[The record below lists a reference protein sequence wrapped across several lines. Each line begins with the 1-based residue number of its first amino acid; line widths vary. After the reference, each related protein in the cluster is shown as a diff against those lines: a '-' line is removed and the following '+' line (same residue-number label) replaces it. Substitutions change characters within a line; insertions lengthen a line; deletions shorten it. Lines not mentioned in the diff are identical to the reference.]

1 MTRPLDVARWPPW
14 LQDRTGSVASAESS
28 SSAVTFPTTP
38 LSGKVYLAI
47 GADLTRPPTS
57 WSWTDIS
64 NYVRFTSG
72 ISTRQGRAD
81 EQSTVSTSAGQLT
94 LDNRD
99 GRFSRRNPNSPY
111 FGSLT
116 FNTPIWATVDP
127 GSGPITRMQMFV
139 NEWPTRWDRSATDS
153 TVPIQCAGIMRRL
166 QQGTVLK
173 SAMRR
178 RVLSPNEPTPAAYW
192 PCEDGSNATTVVSGL
207 PGGRPMVGFVADSGT
222 VGHPEFGSGFGGS
235 TGSLNLLAAPDG
247 EGVSAPVTL
256 ASASGFQA
264 EFMIISNFGATV
276 DLVLEFDCGTLSLNI
291 GIGPTTADGSPH
303 HVAVRFVQNG
313 PNVDV
318 TGYRDGVAGATTPV
332 AATLSTSLAISTR
345 NPSQGTDLR
354 LAHLVVYDFA
364 SMNVPTTRAPA
375 ATAYAGEL
383 ATTRIRRLAA
393 EEGVPMLCTSGLS
406 PAMGP
411 QPVDTFLNIL
421 RDCEKVD
428 QGVLYETN
436 WGLGYQS
443 CNDRT
448 NQPVSLAL
456 DKTQRHI
463 AVEPEP
469 ADDDQRLR
477 NRWTVSRSDGSQYTK
492 ELTSGPLGTQAGG
505 PGLYDDSITV
515 NVNLDTQLVDQAGW
529 RLHFGIDDEDR
540 WPSIAIRLHGTP
552 TLIPSWAVMP
562 FGARMTFAN
571 PPSQMA
577 PDLIDAIVE
586 GWAERWDTK
595 SWDAVLATSP
605 YSPYLIGTLAIDTG
619 DTGSTL
625 LILTPDT
632 LTLATAVDT
641 TATSWSVNSSPVW
654 TTNSEMFPR
663 RILWEGEE
671 IRLTN
676 CSGASAPQTWTVVR
690 SVNGIVKAHSA
701 GSSGHLIHPG
711 VLALA

>member
-14 LQDRTGSVASAESS
+14 LRERPGSVASAESS
-28 SSAVTFPTTP
+28 SSAVTFPTTQ

-47 GADLTRPPTS
+47 GADLTQPPAS

-81 EQSTVSTSAGQLT
+81 EQSTVATSAGQLT

-111 FGSLT
+111 FGALT

-139 NEWPTRWDRSATDS
+139 NEWPTRWDRSGKDS
-153 TVPIQCAGIMRRL
+153 TVPIKCAGIMRRL

-178 RVLSPNEPTPAAYW
+178 AVLSKSQPTPVGYW
-192 PCEDGSNATTVVSGL
+192 PCEDGSDATSVASGL
-207 PGGRPMVGFVADSGT
+207 PGGAPMTGT
-222 VGHPEFGSGFGGS
+222 PVFSSGFGGS
-235 TGSLNLLAAPDG
+235 TGSLDLHAMTD
-247 EGVSAPVTL
+247 ETAPVTPAVPL
-256 ASASGFQA
+256 ASASGFQVECTFLA
-264 EFMIISNFGATV
+264 TSGTTEFLYNISSGTFGPSTGLIVATS
-276 DLVLEFDCGTLSLNI
+276 TS
-291 GIGPTTADGSPH
+291 DGQPH
-303 HVAVRFVQNG
+303 HLAVSCVQNG
-313 PNVDV
+313 GNVDFIA
-318 TGYRDGVAGATTPV
+318 YRDGVLRSTTPF
-332 AATLSTSLAISTR
+332 AGTLSNSVQILIRGNQSSGTVISQLAI
-345 NPSQGTDLR
+345 
-354 LAHLVVYDFA
+354 YDFA
-364 SMNVPTTRAPA
+364 NVGAPTTRAPA
-375 ATAYAGEL
+375 AVGYAGEL
-383 ATTRIRRLAA
+383 ATTRMRRLAA
-393 EEGVPMLCTSGLS
+393 EEGVPMVCTSGVS

-421 RDCEKVD
+421 RDAEKVD

-456 DKTQRHI
+456 DKAQRHI

-477 NRWTVSRSDGSQYTK
+477 NRWTASRTGGSSYVK
-492 ELTSGPLGTQAGG
+492 EQTSGPLGTQAGG

-515 NVNLDTQLVDQAGW
+515 NVNLDTQLPDQAGW
-529 RLHFGIDDEDR
+529 RLHISTVDEDR

-562 FGARMTFAN
+562 FGGRMTFAN
-571 PPSQMA
+571 PPSQVA
-577 PDLIDAIVE
+577 PDLIDAIIE
-586 GWAERWDTK
+586 GWAERWDTE

-605 YSPYLIGTLAIDTG
+605 YSPYLIGTLATETG

-632 LTLATAVDT
+632 LTTLAGGVDT
-641 TATSWSVNSSPVW
+641 TATSWSVNSTPLW
-654 TTNSEMFPR
+654 TTNAEMFPR

-711 VLALA
+711 VLGLA

>member
-1 MTRPLDVARWPPW
+1 MPRGIAPLLAGWRGRNRGLPGY
-14 LQDRTGSVASAESS
+14 QSGSSPAGT
-28 SSAVTFPTTP
+28 VTFPTTP

-47 GADLTRPPTS
+47 GADLTALPST

-81 EQSTVSTSAGQLT
+81 EQSAVSTSAGQLT

-166 QQGTVLK
+166 QQGVVLK

-178 RVLSPNEPTPAAYW
+178 RVLSPDEPTPVGYW
-192 PCEDGSNATTVVSGL
+192 PCEDGSDATSVASGL
-207 PGGRPMVGFVADSGT
+207 PGGAPMTGT
-222 VGHPEFGSGFGGS
+222 PVFGSGFGGS
-235 TGSLNLLAAPDG
+235 TGSLDLHAMVD
-247 EGVSAPVTL
+247 ETAPVTPVVPL
-256 ASASGFQA
+256 ASASGFQVECTFLA
-264 EFMIISNFGATV
+264 TSGTTEFLYNISSGTFGPSTGLIVATS
-276 DLVLEFDCGTLSLNI
+276 TS
-291 GIGPTTADGSPH
+291 DGQPH
-303 HVAVRFVQNG
+303 HLAVSCVQNG
-313 PNVDV
+313 GNVDFIA
-318 TGYRDGVAGATTPV
+318 YRDGVLRSTTPF
-332 AATLSTSLAISTR
+332 AGTLSNSVQILIRGNQSAGTVISHLAI
-345 NPSQGTDLR
+345 
-354 LAHLVVYDFA
+354 YDFA
-364 SMNVPTTRAPA
+364 DVGVPTTRAPA

-383 ATTRIRRLAA
+383 VTTRMRRLAA
-393 EEGVPMLCTSGLS
+393 EEGVPMVCTSGLS

-421 RDCEKVD
+421 RDAEKVD

-456 DKTQRHI
+456 DKAQRHI

-477 NRWTVSRSDGSQYTK
+477 NRWAVSRTNGAEYVK

-515 NVNLDTQLVDQAGW
+515 NVNLDSQLPDQAGW
-529 RLHFGIDDEDR
+529 RLHLPVDEDR

-552 TLIPSWAVMP
+552 TLIPSWAAMP
-562 FGARMTFAN
+562 FGGRMTFAN
-571 PPSQMA
+571 PPSQVA
-577 PDLIDAIVE
+577 PDLIDAMIE
-586 GWAERWDTK
+586 GWAERWDTE

-605 YSPYLIGTLAIDTG
+605 YSPYLIGTLSTDTG
-619 DTGSTL
+619 DTSSTL

-632 LTLATAVDT
+632 LTLAAAVDT
-641 TATSWSVNSSPVW
+641 TATSWSVNSSPLW
-654 TTNSEMFPR
+654 TTSSEMFPR

-690 SVNGIVKAHSA
+690 SVNGIVKAHPA

>member
-1 MTRPLDVARWPPW
+1 M
-14 LQDRTGSVASAESS
+14 
-28 SSAVTFPTTP
+28 
-38 LSGKVYLAI
+38 
-47 GADLTRPPTS
+47 
-57 WSWTDIS
+57 
-64 NYVRFTSG
+64 
-72 ISTRQGRAD
+72 
-81 EQSTVSTSAGQLT
+81 AG
-94 LDNRD
+94 
-99 GRFSRRNPNSPY
+99 
-111 FGSLT
+111 
-116 FNTPIWATVDP
+116 
-127 GSGPITRMQMFV
+127 
-139 NEWPTRWDRSATDS
+139 
-153 TVPIQCAGIMRRL
+153 VPIF
-166 QQGTVLK
+166 
-173 SAMRR
+173 
-178 RVLSPNEPTPAAYW
+178 
-192 PCEDGSNATTVVSGL
+192 
-207 PGGRPMVGFVADSGT
+207 GG
-222 VGHPEFGSGFGGS
+222 EFGGS
-235 TGSLNLLAAPDG
+235 RGSLDLLAMSD
-247 EGVSAPVTL
+247 VTPL
-256 ASASGFQA
+256 VGTATLPSASGFQVECMA
-264 EFMIISNFGATV
+264 QCSASNTV
-276 DLVLEFDCGTLSLNI
+276 ILFEVESGTLDFSIAL
-291 GIGPTTADGSPH
+291 AASRVDGRPH
-303 HVAVRFVQNG
+303 HLSYQCVQNG
-313 PNVDV
+313 PNVDI
-318 TGYRDGVAGATTPV
+318 TPYADGVVGATTPV
-332 AATLSTSLAISTR
+332 VGVLGSSVQIFTR
-345 NPSQGTDLR
+345 NFDFFSASPTST
-354 LAHLVVYDFA
+354 LAAHVAVYEFA
-364 SMNVPTTRAPA
+364 AMTVPTVRASA
-375 ATAYAGEL
+375 AAAYAGEL
-383 ATTRIRRLAA
+383 ATTRIRRIAA
-393 EEGVPMLCTSGLS
+393 EEHVPMVCTSGLS

-411 QPVDTFLNIL
+411 QPTGTLLDVL
-421 RDCEKVD
+421 RDCEAVD
-428 QGVLYETN
+428 MGVLYETN

-456 DKTQRHI
+456 DKAQRHI

-477 NRWTVSRSDGSQYTK
+477 NKWTASRTNGSSYVK
-492 ELTSGPLGTQAGG
+492 EQTSGPLGTQAGG

-515 NVNLDTQLVDQAGW
+515 NVNLDTQLPDQAGW
-529 RLHFGIDDEDR
+529 RLHISTVDEDR

-571 PPSQMA
+571 PPSQVA
-577 PDLIDAIVE
+577 PDLIDAIIE

-605 YSPYLIGTLAIDTG
+605 YSPYLIGTLATDTG
-619 DTGSTL
+619 DTGPTL